1 MKNILYNL
9 LAVVTGLALL
19 LLIEGLL
26 ALGGVAP
33 LASEDPFVGFS
44 GSAPLFIEAEPG
56 SLVLNPVK
64 EDYFNSPQSFHEPK
78 PERTFRIVAL
88 GGSTTYGRPYLG
100 QTSFVAWLT
109 QLLGRYD
116 SSHRYEPLNL
126 GGISYAS
133 YRVARVAEEM
143 AGYEPDLFVLYAG
156 HNEFLEA
163 RTFAGQKA
171 ELPSLRKVRGVLHH
185 SRLYSFLFRM
195 LPKGKSAGEHAAKT
209 VLGDEVVAKL
219 EQVGGTDLYHRDA
232 AFRRGV
238 IEQYRYSMAGLIDRA
253 RQRHIPVILCT
264 LPSNL
269 AGMSPFKSEHRPG
282 LLLDEQKRFAKL
294 LQQAAENLNSGSA
307 SEALVELSEAEALD
321 DAYALL
327 HFFKGA
333 ALAQLGRYPEAYR
346 AYLRAKEED
355 VVPLRALEVFN
366 QVIRELAQEKQ
377 VPLADVEAAIR
388 GASEHGIPGNTWFDD
403 HVHPTIAGQQLIAWE
418 VLDAATRA
426 GIVPLSREHWLA
438 SREDADRLMRQSLR
452 ELPAEYIALGDW
464 GVGRLF
470 FWAGK
475 YDEAYPAL
483 LRAWANIRNVV
494 EIPRQIAAIAYMRGD
509 YRLAYLRLQDAAQID
524 PDDPQVKLL
533 MAQVLAAQQRSDE
546 ALALLATI
554 PVNKVAPAQL
564 LLVQGEVL
572 LRIGRFAEA
581 ILVLESAMELAP
593 EAAAVRLSLAKAYR
607 GHGDLLQAEQEFRVY
622 LQLLGAPFSETELAT
637 WLKGD

>member
-19 LLIEGLL
+19 ALIEGVLT
-26 ALGGVAP
+26 LGGVAP
-33 LASEDPFVGFS
+33 LANEDPFIGFS

-56 SLVLNPVK
+56 RLVLNPVK
-64 EDYFNSPQSFHEPK
+64 EHYFNSPQSFQEPK
-78 PERTFRIVAL
+78 PKRTFRIVAL

-163 RTFAGQKA
+163 RTFAGQKS
-171 ELPSLRKVRGVLHH
+171 ELPLLRKVRGVFHH
-185 SRLYSFLFRM
+185 SRLYSLLFRM
-195 LPKGKSAGEHAAKT
+195 LPKGQAAGEDAAKT
-209 VLGDEVVAKL
+209 VLGDEVAAKL

-232 AFRRGV
+232 DFRRGV
-238 IEQYRYSMAGLIDRA
+238 IAQYRYSMAGIIDRA

-321 DAYALL
+321 DSYALL

-333 ALAQLGRYPEAYR
+333 ALEKLGRYPEAYR

-426 GIVPLSREHWLA
+426 GVVPLSREQWLA
-438 SREDADRLMRQSLR
+438 SREDADRSMRQSLR
-452 ELPAEYIALGDW
+452 ELPADYIALGEW

-483 LRAWANIRNVV
+483 LRAWLTIRNVG
-494 EIPRQIAAIAYMRGD
+494 EIPRQIAAIEYMRGD
-509 YRLAYLRLQDAAQID
+509 YGLAYQRLQDATQID
-524 PDDPQVKLL
+524 SDEPQVRLL
-533 MAQVLAAQQRSDE
+533 LAQVLAAQQRTGE
-546 ALALLATI
+546 ALDVLARV
-554 PVNKVAPAQL
+554 PEEKVAPAQL
-564 LLVQGEVL
+564 LLVRGEVEL
-572 LRIGRFAEA
+572 MSGLYDEA
-581 ILVLESAMELAP
+581 MVTLARAVELAP
-593 EAAAVRLSLAKAYR
+593 EAAAVHLALAKAHR
-607 GHGDLLQAEQEFRVY
+607 GHGDLLQAEQEYRVY
-622 LQLLGAPFSETELAT
+622 LQLSGAPFTEAELAV
-637 WLKGD
+637 WLKGG